1 MFGELNATIIPSHSY
16 NEFFFLFERVS
27 DKFITDKSSNLEV
40 DKYLTNDEKKLLG
53 KLNKTSNKLSKK
65 KNVKLFDKSLNTLLN
80 EWAKTMA
87 NELGRYGI
95 TVNNILPGVVE
106 TRRLSY
112 RIQEEIEKTGKTK
125 EEVMQYLT
133 SSIPVARFAQP
144 EEIGWVIAF
153 VASPLAAYINGINLP
168 VDGGITKCL

>member
-1 MFGELNATIIPSHSY
+1 MRGAI
-16 NEFFFLFERVS
+16 
-27 DKFITDKSSNLEV
+27 SN
-40 DKYLTNDEKKLLG
+40 
-53 KLNKTSNKLSKK
+53 
-65 KNVKLFDKSLNTLLN
+65 
-80 EWAKTMA
+80 WAKTMA
-87 NELGRYGI
+87 NELGGYGI